1 MEQKHMSRKAA
12 LKIVAG
18 SILAAYGLTMGLKGK
33 RLWCSTQYLAKNN

>member
-18 SILAAYGLTMGLKGK
+18 SILAA
-33 RLWCSTQYLAKNN
+33 LWPYNGFER